1 MNDWTAPATVMAVL
15 GLLGAGVRYWMAW
28 AERLADR
35 RRAHE
40 LALAQERQEW
50 EDSLTTRLEAM
61 QAGFLEALTERD
73 AKLDRHRS
81 EHLDDTR
88 KYAST
93 LAEVTRALRDRA
105 SHRPPA
111 ETTTGKR

>member
-1 MNDWTAPATVMAVL
+1 MDAATWTAPATVMAVL

-28 AERLADR
+28 AERQADR
-35 RRAHE
+35 RRSHE
-40 LALAQERQEW
+40 LALAQEREEW
-50 EDSLTTRLEAM
+50 ETALTARLEAM
-61 QAGFLEALTERD
+61 QTTFLAALEARD
-73 AKLDRHRS
+73 QKLERHRS

-88 KYAST
+88 RYAAT

-111 ETTTGKR
+111 E